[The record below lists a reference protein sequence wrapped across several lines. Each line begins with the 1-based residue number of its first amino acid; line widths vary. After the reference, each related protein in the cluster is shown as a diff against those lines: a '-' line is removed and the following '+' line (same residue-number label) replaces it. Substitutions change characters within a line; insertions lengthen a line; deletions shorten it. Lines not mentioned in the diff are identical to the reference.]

1 MRPLARIHPMIT
13 RSITREIQESDEN
26 AERAQRTEEAKRAK
40 RVEEDEED
48 LSVQVA
54 DLAERAEVAGEASC
68 WDAITRA
75 AVNTVDLDHGTTT
88 TVIHNSSIPLN
99 RTPLKNR
106 VITFTIN
113 SPNGGQKPPFSS
125 R

>member
-26 AERAQRTEEAKRAK
+26 AERAQRTEEAK

-106 VITFTIN
+106 GITFTIN
-113 SPNGGQKPPFSS
+113 SPNGGQKPPFS
-125 R
+125 